1 MLQHSNVGI
10 GRYPQ
15 NQNPRIFEHKSQHS
29 VYNWASE
36 RQWLLSL
43 HRYMTRPLVTVTQN
57 IDDATCCSCWHMI
70 TVSSWMNG
78 RGGRL
83 SWRGGGPGGWP
94 RTGGRRRRRRRR
106 RWRRSAILNQRQQ
119 LNTETGLNNRRL
131 GGCFVRV
138 RDTQDGMGQDSWFC
152 WLLDPFSCKCSC
164 HKIFLLVESSQK
176 GNPHFNPV
184 LSPAESQSLSSPLV
198 LVKKV
203 KSLLASLQPNLF
215 LACTSQSEV
224 SIVRC
229 WPITAHLH
237 QALVLGL
244 REQPRDQVGPG
255 QQHRYHHHHHH

>member
-57 IDDATCCSCWHMI
+57 IDEATCCSCWHMI

-119 LNTETGLNNRRL
+119 LNTETGLNI
-131 GGCFVRV
+131 VTRV
-138 RDTQDGMGQDSWFC
+138 LCPSKGYSRWDGTRFI
-152 WLLDPFSCKCSC
+152 CSSDDFWIPLAANAVVI
-164 HKIFLLVESSQK
+164 KSSFL
-176 GNPHFNPV
+176 
-184 LSPAESQSLSSPLV
+184 
-198 LVKKV
+198 
-203 KSLLASLQPNLF
+203 
-215 LACTSQSEV
+215 
-224 SIVRC
+224 
-229 WPITAHLH
+229 
-237 QALVLGL
+237 
-244 REQPRDQVGPG
+244 
-255 QQHRYHHHHHH
+255 